1 MKNFFFITLI
11 ILSFKSFSQRPPQD
25 FKKIN
30 FKGKVID
37 LDTSQ
42 PLEYATI
49 SLKSLRNP
57 NNIQGGI
64 TVSDGSFD
72 FEVIPGRYFLTI
84 EYISFEKFI
93 KENILIDKDTDIGTI
108 ELKINVEALENI
120 NLTAERTE
128 VEIRLDKTVYNVG
141 KDITVRGGSVADVLD
156 NVPSVSVDID
166 GNVALR
172 GNDNVRILINGKPS
186 GLVGLSG
193 PQGLQQ
199 IPAESID
206 KVEVITSPSARYES
220 EGTGGIL
227 NIILKKDSME
237 GINGNIVVNAG
248 IPKNLG
254 GSYTFNYKSKKIN
267 IFNTTSIKTNINK
280 GRGGAENEY
289 FNGTNPNTFLSENG
303 RAERKGNN
311 FFTNLGL
318 EYSINNSSSLIISG
332 FYSKRDNQN
341 LNETVF
347 KNFNSFKILENQSK
361 RNQDEDE
368 VDESNQITFNYTKKF
383 NEKGHELVA
392 EIQYEKSTEIED
404 GFFTNMTIF
413 PNQGEPRY
421 DKLLTDENQK
431 RSLYQIDYVWPI
443 DDNTQLELGYRGSF
457 NDLSTDYQ
465 VSDLIANSYVIDA
478 NQSNFL
484 DYKEYINAAYSQFG
498 KKINSFSYLLGLRM
512 ENSIIRIDQK
522 TTNQK
527 NNKNY
532 TDWFPTINV
541 SYEFNQATSVTFGYS
556 RRLRR
561 PRSRFINPF
570 PSRRSLTN
578 LFQGNSDINPSY
590 SNTLDLGYLKRLK
603 KFTLNGSIY
612 YTKSTSVFTFIN
624 EATGENA
631 IISSN
636 PLIEV
641 PVLRTMPV
649 NLSENIRTGTD
660 FSITYTPNRK
670 LRVNGNFNIFNS
682 KLLGTYN
689 NIDYGSE
696 NLSWFARMNASI
708 KLPKEFDFQ
717 LRMFYRGPGRNSQSE
732 VKGGINFSG
741 AINKNILNKKG
752 TISFRVSDIFN
763 TSKFRVITTTEN
775 YISAREFRRREP
787 TYIFTFTYKI
797 NEKKSD
803 SKRKRGGNNFQGG
816 GDEGGYGY

>member
-1 MKNFFFITLI
+1 
-11 ILSFKSFSQRPPQD
+11 
-25 FKKIN
+25 
-30 FKGKVID
+30 
-37 LDTSQ
+37 
-42 PLEYATI
+42 
-49 SLKSLRNP
+49 
-57 NNIQGGI
+57 
-64 TVSDGSFD
+64 
-72 FEVIPGRYFLTI
+72 
-84 EYISFEKFI
+84 
-93 KENILIDKDTDIGTI
+93 
-108 ELKINVEALENI
+108 
-120 NLTAERTE
+120 
-128 VEIRLDKTVYNVG
+128 
-141 KDITVRGGSVADVLD
+141 
-156 NVPSVSVDID
+156 
-166 GNVALR
+166 
-172 GNDNVRILINGKPS
+172 
-186 GLVGLSG
+186 
-193 PQGLQQ
+193 
-199 IPAESID
+199 
-206 KVEVITSPSARYES
+206 
-220 EGTGGIL
+220 
-227 NIILKKDSME
+227 
-237 GINGNIVVNAG
+237 
-248 IPKNLG
+248 
-254 GSYTFNYKSKKIN
+254 
-267 IFNTTSIKTNINK
+267 
-280 GRGGAENEY
+280 
-289 FNGTNPNTFLSENG
+289 
-303 RAERKGNN
+303 
-311 FFTNLGL
+311 
-318 EYSINNSSSLIISG
+318 
-332 FYSKRDNQN
+332 
-341 LNETVF
+341 
-347 KNFNSFKILENQSK
+347 
-361 RNQDEDE
+361 
-368 VDESNQITFNYTKKF
+368 
-383 NEKGHELVA
+383 
-392 EIQYEKSTEIED
+392 
-404 GFFTNMTIF
+404 
-413 PNQGEPRY
+413 
-421 DKLLTDENQK
+421 
-431 RSLYQIDYVWPI
+431 
-443 DDNTQLELGYRGSF
+443 
-457 NDLSTDYQ
+457 
-465 VSDLIANSYVIDA
+465 
-478 NQSNFL
+478 
-484 DYKEYINAAYSQFG
+484 
-498 KKINSFSYLLGLRM
+498 M

-541 SYEFNQATSVTFGYS
+541 SYEFNQATSVTLGYS

-624 EATGENA
+624 EATGEKA

-636 PLIEV
+636 PLVEV
-641 PVLRTMPV
+641 PVLRTMPI

-803 SKRKRGGNNFQGG
+803 RKRNTRGNNFQGG
-816 GDEGGYGY
+816 GGEGGYGY

>member
-1 MKNFFFITLI
+1 M
-11 ILSFKSFSQRPPQD
+11 
-25 FKKIN
+25 
-30 FKGKVID
+30 
-37 LDTSQ
+37 
-42 PLEYATI
+42 
-49 SLKSLRNP
+49 
-57 NNIQGGI
+57 
-64 TVSDGSFD
+64 
-72 FEVIPGRYFLTI
+72 
-84 EYISFEKFI
+84 
-93 KENILIDKDTDIGTI
+93 
-108 ELKINVEALENI
+108 
-120 NLTAERTE
+120 
-128 VEIRLDKTVYNVG
+128 
-141 KDITVRGGSVADVLD
+141 
-156 NVPSVSVDID
+156 
-166 GNVALR
+166 
-172 GNDNVRILINGKPS
+172 
-186 GLVGLSG
+186 
-193 PQGLQQ
+193 
-199 IPAESID
+199 
-206 KVEVITSPSARYES
+206 
-220 EGTGGIL
+220 
-227 NIILKKDSME
+227 
-237 GINGNIVVNAG
+237 
-248 IPKNLG
+248 
-254 GSYTFNYKSKKIN
+254 
-267 IFNTTSIKTNINK
+267 
-280 GRGGAENEY
+280 
-289 FNGTNPNTFLSENG
+289 SENG

-421 DKLLTDENQK
+421 DRLLTDENQK

-443 DDNTQLELGYRGSF
+443 DDNTQFELGYRGSF
-457 NDLSTDYQ
+457 NELSTDYQ

-541 SYEFNQATSVTFGYS
+541 SYEFNQATSVTLGYS

-624 EATGENA
+624 EATGEKA

-636 PLIEV
+636 PLVEV
-641 PVLRTMPV
+641 PVLRTMPI

-682 KLLGTYN
+682 KLLGSYN

-803 SKRKRGGNNFQGG
+803 RKRNTRGNNFQGG